1 MIFDKTR
8 VYSSVNA
15 DELSKGDIVYIAD
28 TLGRLKGFTDSDSDN
43 NFYVKDVEDISSESN
58 ESRIGV
64 IGMDGKIFYFNLAYL
79 ICPSYNAE
87 AYKAWH
93 EGNKIEIE
101 YAELDENETSVWRL
115 FENEDPNWC
124 KFHYRPAPKEITK
137 SVHQLVDNTKEYRP
151 FNSID
156 ELTAEFKK
164 RFRTQTPSY
173 ALPLIWVK
181 PSKKGNNERYLITRY
196 IDNEENGQ
204 LVKIGDKYYGLC
216 VLFAGF
222 QFLDGSTCGVEK

>member
-15 DELSKGDIVYIAD
+15 DELSKGDIVYVAD
-28 TLGRLKGFTDSDSDN
+28 TLGRLKGFIDSDSNN
-43 NFYVKDVEDISSESN
+43 NFYVKDVDDISSESN
-58 ESRIGV
+58 EFRIGV

-93 EGNKIEIE
+93 EGKKIEIE

-181 PSKKGNNERYLITRY
+181 QKDKDERYLITGFVKS
-196 IDNEENGQ
+196 EQSGQ
-204 LVKIGDKYYGLC
+204 LVKIGNGYFGLG
-216 VLFAGF
+216 VLFEHYE
-222 QFLDGSTCGVEK
+222 FLDGSPCGVEK